1 MKKIGSLSL
10 LKFSFSIMMFC
21 LLTMHVSFAQ
31 DCKTKAA
38 NKPSTLLRGTDDF
51 FDFSHYTKKPVKWD
65 ISKKKIQLAIA
76 ESWIKKILTGF
87 TGAKLLYYN
96 TYWLDYVISENA
108 TGSDVTFYK
117 ATGIKSFY
125 SSKTMLFAYYCYD
138 NSSTIHTEGE
148 SGSNV
153 RVTFN
158 NIFFSGPTSD
168 AGVFTINGKPAFKI
182 FQKKR
187 SEGRIDFYEQRAQDN
202 ATAKMY
208 TTNDYIVLRNSDKPV
223 FIPITRKE
231 YLQQML
237 NDVEAFGSKDTKV
250 MTEIYTQNEKQFEA
264 EMKVYKEKDKSYT
277 PEKEARRRK
286 WFEEDQQKLKNNI
299 SKINPGTAAAKEVII
314 QYLKKPAEWLDRG
327 FKSFYS
333 FSTYTAKGVTQYIEG
348 LDKSF
353 SSEVEEETREEIVS
367 LNPAYFNNK
376 LGADVPQLIM
386 VHLQNGSY
394 AHMLKV
400 AALVKQ
406 PGALAP
412 LEAILNPGKS
422 ASPIVAP
429 IEIVSNYSLSY
440 LPKLKTLTPL
450 IVPAGMKP
458 SVIPVSPN
466 NNNAP
471 PAATLNFTLPPLSAK
486 LNQITQ
492 LVTAES
498 YTAYIQQLH
507 TAISNAVKPNEK
519 KKADDYVT
527 NKKIT
532 QSKQI
537 SNAAFAAW
545 LQNAPTASLYL
556 YSKAV
561 LTTPS
566 DVLAAN
572 NFSAFLIMGGLA
584 EKSIPMLEYWNK
596 QKPGEVS
603 ILSNLGNAYYRLGD
617 MNKAMNYLQQAVKKD
632 SLHPTANKILCMM
645 YLKKGD
651 IKNAKDHGTKSLT
664 GSYDEQVVTILRQLD
679 TKTKPGEIMSR
690 LPAKEFPML
699 KRIKLPAMPSTL
711 EDMEQFALEL
721 EAEKKSLEITIAD
734 IKTKMPKV
742 NDDVKQ
748 KILMASFK
756 KGISPLSVK
765 AQYIIMDAMQTYQR
779 EMIRENDVF
788 KHNLNLLIAPYSI
801 KTKAISKKYSA
812 QLNKLE
818 GGEAGD
824 EDEIAAL
831 ELARCKEFN
840 AETEKYLAGLAPLVN
855 GYAQRLEFIARKF
868 YRDYA
873 NWAPYWVPE
882 TTISFPSI
890 EQAYLEAV
898 SNILSQYRI
907 ISKNNCTPFEPLP
920 KKEGKLQ
927 KWEDEYCANFKGKI
941 AVGPGAITWTCNSW
955 GIEGGEGV
963 VGELEMNYTDD
974 GSFDGFTIGGGL
986 GESWNIAGMGM
997 GDIEA
1002 GASIKEFIKIGRDRG
1017 TGKWEVQDFGFKTDA
1032 TVEANIFNVAA
1043 EVKIIELSVAVNAG
1057 IGVDGLAPSVIQGL
1071 MPGGKK

>member
-1 MKKIGSLSL
+1 MKKIVSGFLLNILLS
-10 LKFSFSIMMFC
+10 FIMFC
-21 LLTMHVSFAQ
+21 LVITQVCFAQ
-31 DCKTKAA
+31 DCKTQAA
-38 NKPSTLLRGTDDF
+38 IKPSILVRGTDDF
-51 FDFSHYTKKPVKWD
+51 FDFSHYTKKPAKWD
-65 ISKKKIQLAIA
+65 VGKQKLQLAKA
-76 ESWIKKILTGF
+76 ESWIKNILTGF

-96 TYWLDYVISENA
+96 TYWLDYVVSEKG
-108 TGSDVTFYK
+108 TGSDETFYK

-125 SSKTMLFAYYCYD
+125 SSKTMFFAYYCYD
-138 NSSTIHTEGE
+138 NNNTIHTEEE

-153 RVTFN
+153 QVTFN
-158 NIFFSGPTSD
+158 NVFFSGLTTD

-187 SEGRIDFYEQRAQDN
+187 SEGRIDFYEQRVQNN

-208 TTNDYIVLRNSDKPV
+208 TSNDFIILRNSDKLV
-223 FIPITRKE
+223 FIAVTRKE
-231 YLQQML
+231 YLEQML
-237 NDVEAFGSKDTKV
+237 KNVETFGTNDTKLL
-250 MTEIYTQNEKQFEA
+250 TQTYNNNIKQFEA

-277 PEKEARRRK
+277 PEKEAKRRK
-286 WFEEDQQKLKNNI
+286 WFEEDQEKLKKII
-299 SKINPGTAAAKEVII
+299 SKTSPDTDAAKAVIL
-314 QYLKKPAEWLDRG
+314 QYLKKPAEWLN
-327 FKSFYS
+327 KSVNRFYHN
-333 FSTYTAKGVTQYIEG
+333 STYTAVGVTNFFENI
-348 LDKSF
+348 DKIRMNGVG
-353 SSEVEEETREEIVS
+353 ETEEETAEEIVTI
-367 LNPAYFNNK
+367 NPSYFNK
-376 LGADVPQLIM
+376 TLSSDVPQVIM
-386 VHLQNGSY
+386 VQLRNGTY
-394 AHMLKV
+394 PHMEKV

-429 IEIVSNYSLSY
+429 LEIVSTYSLSY

-471 PAATLNFTLPPLSAK
+471 PAAALNFTLPPLSAK
-486 LNQITQ
+486 LNQLSQ
-492 LVTAES
+492 LLTAES

-527 NKKIT
+527 TKKIT

-545 LQNAPTASLYL
+545 LQNVPTASLYL

-596 QKPGEVS
+596 QKPGEAT

-632 SLHPTANKILCMM
+632 SLHPTANKMLCMM

-651 IKNAKDHGTKSLT
+651 IKKAKDHGTKSLT
-664 GSYDEQVVTILRQLD
+664 GSYDEQVVTILLQLE
-679 TKTKPGEIMSR
+679 TKTKPGEIMSH
-690 LPAKEFPML
+690 LTAKEFPML
-699 KRIKLPAMPSTL
+699 KRIKLPGMPSTL
-711 EDMEQFALEL
+711 EDMEQFTIEL
-721 EAEKKSLEITIAD
+721 EAEKKSLAITIAD

-779 EMIRENDVF
+779 EKIRESDVF
-788 KHNLNLLIAPYSI
+788 KHNLKLLVAPYSI
-801 KTKAISKKYSA
+801 KVNAISKKYSA

-855 GYAQRLEFIARKF
+855 GYAQRQEFIARKF

-898 SNILSQYRI
+898 SNILSQYNI

-927 KWEDEYCANFKGKI
+927 KWEDEYCANFKGTI
-941 AVGPGAITWTCNSW
+941 GFGLGSISQTCNSW
-955 GIEGGEGV
+955 SVEGGEGI
-963 VGELEMNYTDD
+963 GFEFEMNYADD
-974 GSFDGFTIGGGL
+974 GSFEDFIIGAGPGASWEIAGGG
-986 GESWNIAGMGM
+986 IAEIGA
-997 GDIEA
+997 EA
-1002 GASIKEFIKIGRDRG
+1002 SVKEFIKIGPNKA
-1017 TGKWEVQDFGFKTDA
+1017 TGKWEVKDFGVKTE
-1032 TVEANIFNVAA
+1032 VSLEGSIGNISG
-1043 EVKIIELSVAVNAG
+1043 EIKILELSAAVNAG
-1057 IGVDGLAPSVIQGL
+1057 VSAGGMVAPIL
-1071 MPGGKK
+1071 NLK